1 MLFTVTRSVAEHQNY
16 SVLLLER
23 PARVAVLGL
32 KVAYDKRF
40 SRQGHSCVVK
50 RQKLVV
56 KSHFFTQ
63 QDGAQAGS
71 HVQVQLIG
79 GKMVALYFPGSL
91 SKQTCS

>member
-1 MLFTVTRSVAEHQNY
+1 MLFTVTRSVAEHQDY

-71 HVQVQLIG
+71 YVQLFG